1 MANITLGHPNLF
13 DQGNLSGGIW
23 TAGLPLAHLQFR
35 QLGRVARTEDATLEA
50 TQFVVD
56 FLSRKTFRVLALVNH
71 SISFAGRWI
80 VEASDDIEFD
90 TIIYTATM
98 DAWASLAG
106 ARWVASELSWR
117 SNNFW
122 RGTVSKEDAEGLTP
136 IAFHIAPADI
146 QARYLRIRIIDTT
159 NADGYVQIGRVFVG
173 PAWTP
178 TVNYS
183 YGGSLAYEDPTTVD
197 TSLGGAEYFDERS
210 PYRVMRFTLG
220 FLDEKT
226 EGFAKALDIV
236 RRAGISGEILVIP
249 DPDDKDN
256 GQRRNFMG
264 RLRQLSPLEQAMF
277 QLNSMAFEIKELK

>member
-1 MANITLGHPNLF
+1 MANITLGYPNLF
-13 DQGNLSGGIW
+13 DQGNLSGGIY

-56 FLSRKTFRVLALVNH
+56 FLARKTFRVLALVNH

-80 VEASDDIEFD
+80 IEASDDSDFD
-90 TIIYTATM
+90 TIIYTAIM

-106 ARWVASELSWR
+106 ARWVASELAWH

-122 RGTVSKEDAEGLTP
+122 RGTVSKDDAEGLTP
-136 IAFHIAPADI
+136 IAFHIAPTDI

-178 TVNYS
+178 RINYG
-183 YGGSLAYEDPTTVD
+183 YGAGLAYEDPTTVD
-197 TSLGGAEYFDERS
+197 TSLGGAEYFDERE

-249 DPDDKDN
+249 DSDDKDN

-264 RLRQLSPLEQAMF
+264 RMRQLSPLEQAIY